1 MNSATLIGM
10 MHQRIHSHPTGSAF
24 VASDFTD
31 LMDYETAKKS
41 LSRLEHSGTLR
52 RVLRGIYDR
61 PQYSELLQE
70 YAAPRPD
77 AIASALARNHSW
89 TIAPCGDTALNQL
102 GLSTQVTANWSYI
115 SSGPYKSYS
124 FDRVEL
130 EFLHRADK
138 EIAGKSPKTIMV
150 IQALKTLGEDKAD
163 STIIAKLA
171 HQLTDAEKAAL
182 LKEGQQ
188 TTAWIY
194 SIIKRICKGEN

>member
-1 MNSATLIGM
+1 MNTDTLIGM
-10 MHQRIHSHPTGSAF
+10 MHERICANPEGSAF

-41 LSRLEHSGTLR
+41 LLRLLQSGTIR

-61 PQYSELLQE
+61 PQYSEFLQE
-70 YAAPRPD
+70 YAAPKPD
-77 AIASALARNHSW
+77 AIAAALARNYGW

-115 SSGPYKSYS
+115 STGPYKRYS

-138 EIAGKSPKTIMV
+138 DISGKSTKTIMV
-150 IQALKTLGEDKAD
+150 IQALKAIGQDQVDQAV
-163 STIIAKLA
+163 INKLA
-171 HQLTDAEKAAL
+171 CQLTDEEKAAL

-188 TTAWIY
+188 ATAWIY
-194 SIIKRICKGEN
+194 SLIKRICKGEQ

>member
-1 MNSATLIGM
+1 MNSDTLIGM
-10 MHQRIHSHPTGSAF
+10 MHQRIRANLEGSAF

-41 LSRLEHSGTLR
+41 LLRLSQSGTIR

-70 YAAPRPD
+70 YAAPKPD
-77 AIASALARNHSW
+77 AIAAALARNYGW

-115 SSGPYKSYS
+115 STGPYKRYS

-138 EIAGKSPKTIMV
+138 DIAGKSAKTIMV
-150 IQALKTLGEDKAD
+150 IQALKAIGEDQVGQAVI
-163 STIIAKLA
+163 SKLA
-171 HQLTDAEKAAL
+171 HQLTDEEKAAL

-188 TTAWIY
+188 ATAWIY
-194 SIIKRICKGEN
+194 GIIKRICKGEQ

>member
-41 LSRLEHSGTLR
+41 LSRLE
-52 RVLRGIYDR
+52 
-61 PQYSELLQE
+61 QYSELLQE